1 MRISDWSSDVCSS
14 DLQGSADRGEVCT
27 DDGEDEQL
35 VPEDVAAVALAVQT
49 AGGDS
54 GVDLDGVGRDGGEQ
68 VVGVQVEDQLCVA
81 LCVELDAEV
90 PPQSPPRRLV
100 GFEKLGEAAVCA
112 REDRK
117 STRLNSSH

>member
-100 GFEKLGEAAVCA
+100 GFEQ
-112 REDRK
+112 DRK
-117 STRLNSSH
+117 STRLNSTH

>member
-81 LCVELDAEV
+81 LCVEHDA
-90 PPQSPPRRLV
+90 
-100 GFEKLGEAAVCA
+100 
-112 REDRK
+112 DRK
-117 STRLNSSH
+117 STRLNSSTNAQLVCRLLLEQKKHPT